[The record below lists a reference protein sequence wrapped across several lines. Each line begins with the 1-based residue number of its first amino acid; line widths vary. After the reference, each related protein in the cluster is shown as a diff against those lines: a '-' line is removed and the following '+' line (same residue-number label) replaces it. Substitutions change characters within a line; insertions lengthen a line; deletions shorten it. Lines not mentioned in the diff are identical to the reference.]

1 MRSLKYNNIYGA
13 LYLILFMAFGELLTM
28 HYYRHYYR
36 KAKQAYIIKAKQN

>member
-28 HYYRHYYR
+28 HYYI
-36 KAKQAYIIKAKQN
+36 KANQANNIKAKQI